1 LKTVDG
7 KIFSRKIKAKK
18 ISLYENLLFPTSHNL
33 SKEQYYLSYNL
44 TTADNHH
51 TSPPIPNMKFL
62 TLTRIA
68 ALLATSGLAFASIDV
83 CAGGVKL
90 ECDRKAKGLLDN
102 LDSMPPLTAFRS
114 VRMFLEKGCDGACL
128 SSELKADLC
137 EKAHSI
143 KSLIPQRIYL
153 EDIEQCFGALNG
165 EQDSCHVS
173 YECPPGTPEGNK
185 CITNSCIKNA
195 AEAAAQAGPRAMSAT
210 KGDNCYIS
218 YQCPSGTPDG
228 YVCLTEICDSEKP
241 ASRSRS
247 AKKENC
253 HWSYQC
259 PPGTPPDKFCL
270 TEICETSPKQCLG
283 SGAYVGPFSTD
294 NLLACEEKC
303 CSGSCYVGYNC
314 PPGTP
319 EGFMCL
325 SANCDRSKNDIS
337 SLSLYQGY

>member
-1 LKTVDG
+1 
-7 KIFSRKIKAKK
+7 
-18 ISLYENLLFPTSHNL
+18 
-33 SKEQYYLSYNL
+33 
-44 TTADNHH
+44 
-51 TSPPIPNMKFL
+51 MKFL

-68 ALLATSGLAFASIDV
+68 ALLATSAGLASARIDV

-90 ECDRKAKGLLDN
+90 ECDRKAAALLGS
-102 LDSMPPLTAFRS
+102 LDSMDPLTAFRS
-114 VRMFLEKGCDGACL
+114 VRTFLEGNCNGACL
-128 SSELKADLC
+128 SSQLKADLC
-137 EKAHSI
+137 QKAHSI

-173 YECPPGTPEGNK
+173 YECPPGTPEGNI
-185 CITNSCIKNA
+185 CVTNSCIKNA
-195 AEAAAQAGPRAMSAT
+195 AAAAQAGPRAMSAT

-228 YVCLTEICDSEKP
+228 YFCLTEICDSEKP
-241 ASRSRS
+241 VSRSRS

-259 PPGTPPDKFCL
+259 PPGTPTDKFCL
-270 TEICETSPKQCLG
+270 TEICEEPAPQCLG
-283 SGAYVGPFSTD
+283 RMAYVGPFS
-294 NLLACEEKC
+294 AHESSCKEKC

-319 EGFMCL
+319 EGYVCL
-325 SANCDRSKNDIS
+325 SANCN
-337 SLSLYQGY
+337 